1 MTKLKTQRNEKKQ
14 LSTPGKHNR
23 KNTFLRR
30 FDLRRNRCDWSN
42 LKNTTKMKNE
52 TLNKTE
58 VLSFAYAIHKNF
70 LDIAGEN
77 IENYQKTSI
86 DETVMKKFYLDQT
99 QKYLH
104 KGQAILKM
112 IDYLHEQK

>member
-1 MTKLKTQRNEKKQ
+1 MKNWQKQILKMTETEPVPALFKV
-14 LSTPGKHNR
+14 
-23 KNTFLRR
+23 
-30 FDLRRNRCDWSN
+30 
-42 LKNTTKMKNE
+42 KNTTKMKNE
-52 TLNKTE
+52 TINKTE
-58 VLSFAYAIHKNF
+58 VLSFAYAMHKNF

-86 DETVMKKFYLDQT
+86 DETVMKKFYLDET

-112 IDYLHEQK
+112 IDYLNEQK